1 MADLFIQNKTVEEK
15 IQKKFYAKPH
25 FSSDEKDILVKPKL
39 KEESVFQEAKEEEDE
54 EEEFQESVEKRF
66 SYLENVDSLIHEFNM
81 CENNNDVTKK
91 WEIYFCGFKL
101 SMDFGNPYVNFLMFL
116 DNGKWNFPN
125 EGFFCA
131 TNIPNN
137 EDGEQDPLHVYFE
150 NFCTV
155 NMLKYLDMTQD
166 NESAL
171 ETMFKGIYQEG
182 NTHNLYVFFDISNF
196 PLKRDPAMRKLFVS
210 VDELVNRHECLGFE
224 IQKHCYK
231 AFYKEKGLFTIF
243 DQNGEIQD
251 VPTLAY
257 LCNWENGS
265 FKNVYSKVEEDQRE
279 FQEVMSLI
287 DERIDHPILGN
298 FYYFSLKPFE
308 YHSSVTRLRRFLL
321 FTHEPVYLL
330 KPINQVQWKKEPTNS
345 YTLSDVIPSIV
356 DYFSKKDEEKKEED
370 GNIETKEEQS
380 EEKEEENKGEVEEKE
395 DEEDI
400 LENKEEDLD
409 YIQFKELLNDDSS
422 SLYFLENVA
431 NSKKPFWCMKN
442 RDNFVEI

>member
-1 MADLFIQNKTVEEK
+1 
-15 IQKKFYAKPH
+15 
-25 FSSDEKDILVKPKL
+25 
-39 KEESVFQEAKEEEDE
+39 
-54 EEEFQESVEKRF
+54 
-66 SYLENVDSLIHEFNM
+66 
-81 CENNNDVTKK
+81 
-91 WEIYFCGFKL
+91 
-101 SMDFGNPYVNFLMFL
+101 
-116 DNGKWNFPN
+116 
-125 EGFFCA
+125 
-131 TNIPNN
+131 
-137 EDGEQDPLHVYFE
+137 
-150 NFCTV
+150 
-155 NMLKYLDMTQD
+155 
-166 NESAL
+166 
-171 ETMFKGIYQEG
+171 
-182 NTHNLYVFFDISNF
+182 
-196 PLKRDPAMRKLFVS
+196 LFVS

-224 IQKHCYK
+224 IQEHCYK

-330 KPINQVQWKKEPTNS
+330 KPINQVQWIKEPNNS

-356 DYFSKKDEEKKEED
+356 DYFSKKDEEKKEEEKD
-370 GNIETKEEQS
+370 EKEVKIEQEDENGTKE
-380 EEKEEENKGEVEEKE
+380 
-395 DEEDI
+395 I